1 MPTLPTRVSPFLM
14 LAVMATACESPTD
27 LGDYLLT
34 ETVGTVFVL
43 GEASEGVS
51 FTVTNITDEATY
63 YIDAC
68 GHRVSAL
75 VDRLEDGDWEQFYG
89 AICLANLSAVPLVLG
104 PHQRIESSVSVGHPG
119 VYRLRLGVKGNMA
132 QQFDWIETSN
142 SFVVQ

>member
-34 ETVGTVFVL
+34 ETVGTVFDL
-43 GEASEGVS
+43 GEGRVGVS
-51 FTVTNITDEATY
+51 FTVTNITDEGTY
-63 YIDAC
+63 YIANCDQ
-68 GHRVSAL
+68 RVSVQ
-75 VDRLEDGDWEQFYG
+75 VDRLEDGDWEQYSG
-89 AICLANLSAVPLVLG
+89 AICFYSGVPLALG
-104 PHQRIESSVSVGHPG
+104 PHQRIESSKSVGHPG